1 VLYSFAGGNDGANPT
16 TGLIFDAAGSLY
28 GTTTGGGTAGFGGT
42 VFKLTP
48 NKDGTWSESV
58 LYSFCS
64 LTNCVDGGLPYGGV
78 ILDPEGNPY
87 GTTVYG
93 GNSANNCNG
102 GNLNCGVVYKLTPK
116 SGGGCT
122 ESVLYNFTGRRDRTA
137 M

>member
-1 VLYSFAGGNDGANPT
+1 
-16 TGLIFDAAGSLY
+16 
-28 GTTTGGGTAGFGGT
+28 
-42 VFKLTP
+42 
-48 NKDGTWSESV
+48 V

-102 GNLNCGVVYKLTPK
+102 GNLNCGVVYKLTP
-116 SGGGCT
+116 
-122 ESVLYNFTGRRDRTA
+122 EVGRRLDGEHALQLNRQK
-137 M
+137 